1 MIRPLSRDDADRCE
15 AIIRG
20 LPDWFGLEEGIAEA
34 RGYLESQDGFV
45 AEEDG
50 EVIGFLTCASELPE
64 SAEITWMAVAAG
76 AHRRGIGRALV
87 DALVSKTREDGRE
100 LLLVKT
106 LAGSHPSPEYA
117 ATRAFYRSMGFL
129 PVAVFPD
136 LWGPAN
142 PCLLMVRPL
151 RVSTLQADERTLVAV
166 NHGRRRGDDMGD
178 KGPGSK
184 SKGKKQK
191 GKKQKPAAG

>member
-1 MIRPLSRDDADRCE
+1 MIRPLTRDDADRCE

-34 RGYLESQDGFV
+34 RGYLESHDGFL

-50 EVIGFLTCASELPE
+50 EVLGFLTYASKLAE
-64 SAEITWMAVAAG
+64 SAEITWMAVAG
-76 AHRRGIGRALV
+76 GVHRRGIGRALTE
-87 DALVSKTREDGRE
+87 ALVSRAGADGRE

-106 LAGSHPSPEYA
+106 LAGTHPSPEYA

-129 PVAVFPD
+129 PLVVLPD
-136 LWGPAN
+136 LWGPVN

-151 RVSTLQADERTLVAV
+151 GASA
-166 NHGRRRGDDMGD
+166 GD
-178 KGPGSK
+178 
-184 SKGKKQK
+184 
-191 GKKQKPAAG
+191 

>member
-34 RGYLESQDGFV
+34 RGCLETQDGFV
-45 AEEDG
+45 AEEG
-50 EVIGFLTCASELPE
+50 GRLLGFLTYASDLPE

-76 AHRRGIGRALV
+76 AHRRGIGRALTEV
-87 DALVSKTREDGRE
+87 LVVKARTDGRR

-106 LAGSHPSPEYA
+106 LADSHPSPEYA

-129 PVAVFPD
+129 PLAVLPD

-151 RVSTLQADERTLVAV
+151 PLDGTGTSA
-166 NHGRRRGDDMGD
+166 
-178 KGPGSK
+178 
-184 SKGKKQK
+184 
-191 GKKQKPAAG
+191 

>member
-1 MIRPLSRDDADRCE
+1 MIRPLTRADADRCE
-15 AIIRG
+15 AIIRS

-34 RGYLESQDGFV
+34 RGYLETQDGLV
-45 AEEDG
+45 AEEGG
-50 EVIGFLTCASELPE
+50 EVLGFLTFASDVPE
-64 SAEITWMAVAAG
+64 SVEITWMAVAPG
-76 AHRRGIGRALV
+76 AHRRGIGRALTE
-87 DALVSKTREDGRE
+87 ALVARARADARH
-100 LLLVKT
+100 LLLVRT
-106 LAGSHPSPEYA
+106 LADSHPSPEYA

-129 PVAVFPD
+129 PLAVLPD

-151 RVSTLQADERTLVAV
+151 DAPIDGMPPWAYG
-166 NHGRRRGDDMGD
+166 GRRQPRSSGGDGMGD

-191 GKKQKPAAG
+191 GSKKKP

>member
-1 MIRPLSRDDADRCE
+1 MIRPLTRDDADRCE

-34 RGYLESQDGFV
+34 RGYLETQDGFV
-45 AEEDG
+45 AEDG
-50 EVIGFLTCASELPE
+50 GQVLGFLTYGDDIPE
-64 SAEITWMAVAAG
+64 SVEITWMAVADG
-76 AHRRGIGRALV
+76 AHRRGIGRALT
-87 DALVSKTREDGRE
+87 DALVARATGDGRR

-106 LAGSHPSPEYA
+106 LADTHPSPEYA

-129 PVAVFPD
+129 PLTVLPD

-151 RVSTLQADERTLVAV
+151 A
-166 NHGRRRGDDMGD
+166 
-178 KGPGSK
+178 
-184 SKGKKQK
+184 
-191 GKKQKPAAG
+191 

>member
-20 LPDWFGLEEGIAEA
+20 LPAWFGLEEGIVEA
-34 RGYLESQDGFV
+34 RGYLDTQKGFV
-45 AEEDG
+45 AEEGG
-50 EVIGFLTCASELPE
+50 EVIGFLTYAAAFRE
-64 SAEITWMAVAAG
+64 SAEITWMAVATG
-76 AHRRGIGRALV
+76 AHRRGVGRALTE
-87 DALVSKTREDGRE
+87 ALVSNARAEGRE

-106 LAGSHPSPEYA
+106 LAESHPSPEYA

-129 PVAVFPD
+129 PLDVLPD

-151 RVSTLQADERTLVAV
+151 GAST
-166 NHGRRRGDDMGD
+166 GD
-178 KGPGSK
+178 
-184 SKGKKQK
+184 
-191 GKKQKPAAG
+191 

>member
-1 MIRPLSRDDADRCE
+1 MIRALSRNDADRCE

-34 RGYLESQDGFV
+34 RGYLEIQDGFV

-50 EVIGFLTCASELPE
+50 EVIGFLTYASELRE

-76 AHRRGIGRALV
+76 AHRRGVGRELTEAV
-87 DALVSKTREDGRE
+87 VAKARTDGRR

-106 LAGSHPSPEYA
+106 LAETHPSPEYA
-117 ATRAFYRSMGFL
+117 ATRAFYRSVGFL
-129 PVAVFPD
+129 PLAVLPD

-151 RVSTLQADERTLVAV
+151 ENAIPR
-166 NHGRRRGDDMGD
+166 
-178 KGPGSK
+178 
-184 SKGKKQK
+184 
-191 GKKQKPAAG
+191 